1 MSSILK
7 RFFGYEFEG
16 LLGILGFYLRL
27 LPLEPLR
34 SFLLITTGVLV
45 RSISVIVFV
54 LTFKVFL
61 SVIQPES
68 VRYLLDLFIESGF
81 DLDVVRFN
89 LFFVIYF
96 LVGTLFALIVVQFL
110 LNKVYSH
117 LFLSMRT
124 RLMRSL
130 VVAPITSNEKLNL
143 HICLDHFP
151 IGFDGI
157 IKTSEIIVF
166 YFFLIAGIFYLN
178 IYAGLLVLILL
189 PFIIV
194 IIVIKGRKEVHVR
207 QEMVQSRKKILSTN
221 DDISSF
227 VALGAETFK
236 YARNSVTYAQFFAGL
251 ALVSM
256 MFLFMFMSPGDE
268 TKNHLVGL
276 PALILVFSIRFAFLY
291 AGELSR
297 SLSRVLQQRVFF
309 ENIEM

>member
-1 MSSILK
+1 M
-7 RFFGYEFEG
+7 
-16 LLGILGFYLRL
+16 
-27 LPLEPLR
+27 
-34 SFLLITTGVLV
+34 
-45 RSISVIVFV
+45 
-54 LTFKVFL
+54 
-61 SVIQPES
+61 
-68 VRYLLDLFIESGF
+68 
-81 DLDVVRFN
+81 
-89 LFFVIYF
+89 
-96 LVGTLFALIVVQFL
+96 
-110 LNKVYSH
+110 
-117 LFLSMRT
+117 
-124 RLMRSL
+124 
-130 VVAPITSNEKLNL
+130 
-143 HICLDHFP
+143 
-151 IGFDGI
+151 
-157 IKTSEIIVF
+157 
-166 YFFLIAGIFYLN
+166 
-178 IYAGLLVLILL
+178 
-189 PFIIV
+189 
-194 IIVIKGRKEVHVR
+194 HVR